1 MRIYKLIDRF
11 IMVAALIGAVTFLKA
26 GEAEAAVAAI
36 ALWPISRA
44 MASVLDVF
52 YLFFTERPLLCSH
65 VPAGEIE
72 SNSI

>member
-1 MRIYKLIDRF
+1 MKIYKLIDRF
-11 IMVAALIGAVTFLKA
+11 IMIAALIGAASFFKV
-26 GEAEAAVAAI
+26 GETEAAVAAI

-52 YLFFTERPLLCSH
+52 YLFFTERPLLSAH
-65 VPAGEIE
+65 VPSSQIE